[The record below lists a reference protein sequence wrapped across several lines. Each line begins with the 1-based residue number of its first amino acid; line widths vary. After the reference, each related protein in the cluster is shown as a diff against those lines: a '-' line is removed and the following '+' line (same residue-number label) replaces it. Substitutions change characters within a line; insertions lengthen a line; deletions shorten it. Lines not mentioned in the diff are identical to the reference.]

1 MFCQLIPLLLLT
13 VPAVVS
19 ACQSSITKPPL
30 LWLADLRSG
39 STHIDSDSTPSLV
52 EAPGHRLVRFEQGAT
67 PIPVSMAEKL
77 ELEKSGLRYFDVT
90 EVDVESVFRE
100 RIISDRS
107 AVATKPSEWCRG

>member
-1 MFCQLIPLLLLT
+1 MFYQTISLLLF
-13 VPAVVS
+13 VAPAAIS

-39 STHIDSDSTPSLV
+39 SSHIDSDSTPSLV
-52 EAPGHRLVRFEQGAT
+52 AGPGHRLIRFEQGAT
-67 PIPVSMAEKL
+67 PIPVSIAEKL

-100 RIISDRS
+100 RIAADRS
-107 AVATKPSEWCRG
+107 AVATKASE